1 MAEGFRWTRRGYLAR
16 LEPAEAR
23 LLRGLFKDVA
33 TLLTGRREDAAED
46 SAAPAR
52 DADSAAPTQG
62 LPEEGTTT
70 AASSAGQAGSSSA
83 PVGGRG
89 PEDAADED
97 GAAGDAAADDA
108 AADEAAADEA
118 FWSLVSGL
126 SLGAS
131 TREAPADP
139 ALLRLLPPTF
149 GSPSGRDAV
158 DPGQAAA
165 DAQRDAEHRADAE
178 DLLIDAKLAD
188 AQRAREL
195 LRSTELRLD
204 QQEALAFSRALNDVR
219 LVLSARLEITD
230 EQSAARVHSVDDW
243 KHASDEESAMALLY
257 NFTSWLLETLMD
269 QMLRGLPE
277 DGREDLSAD
286 ADPGTGEDTP

>member
-33 TLLTGRREDAAED
+33 TLLAGRREDAAED

-70 AASSAGQAGSSSA
+70 AASSAGQAGSSSG
-83 PVGGRG
+83 PEGGRG
-89 PEDAADED
+89 AEDSAADE
-97 GAAGDAAADDA
+97 GAAGDAAADD
-108 AADEAAADEA
+108 AAADEA

-195 LRSTELRLD
+195 LRSTELRLG

-277 DGREDLSAD
+277 DGLDDLSAD
-286 ADPGTGEDTP
+286 VDPGPGEDTP

>member
-1 MAEGFRWTRRGYLAR
+1 MAEGFRWTRRGYVAR

-23 LLRGLFKDVA
+23 LLRGLFRDVA

-46 SAAPAR
+46 SAAPAP
-52 DADSAAPTQG
+52 DAESTAPVQRG
-62 LPEEGTTT
+62 PQEGTTT
-70 AASSAGQAGSSSA
+70 AADSASEGASSSERA
-83 PVGGRG
+83 G
-89 PEDAADED
+89 DYAAD
-97 GAAGDAAADDA
+97 GSAADD
-108 AADEAAADEA
+108 A

-149 GSPSGRDAV
+149 GSPSGTETG
-158 DPGQAAA
+158 DPGRAAA

-188 AQRAREL
+188 AERAREL

-204 QQEALAFSRALNDVR
+204 DAEALAFSRALNDVR
-219 LVLSARLEITD
+219 LVLSARLGITD

-257 NFTSWLLETLMD
+257 NFTSWFLESLMD

-277 DGREDLSAD
+277 DGCEDVPGAEGPD
-286 ADPGTGEDTP
+286 AGEDIR

>member
-1 MAEGFRWTRRGYLAR
+1 MAEGFRWTRRGYVAR

-33 TLLTGRREDAAED
+33 TLLTSRREDAAED

-52 DADSAAPTQG
+52 DAESTAPTQG
-62 LPEEGTTT
+62 APDPEQLPGGTTT
-70 AASSAGQAGSSSA
+70 AASSAAEGASSSA
-83 PVGGRG
+83 EEG
-89 PEDAADED
+89 EDAS
-97 GAAGDAAADDA
+97 GAAEDD
-108 AADEAAADEA
+108 A
-118 FWSLVSGL
+118 FWSLVSGI

-139 ALLRLLPPTF
+139 ALLRLLPPAF
-149 GSPSGRDAV
+149 GSPSGQDGE
-158 DPGQAAA
+158 DPARAAA

-195 LRSTELRLD
+195 LRSAELRLD
-204 QQEALAFSRALNDVR
+204 EAEALSFSRALNDVR
-219 LVLSARLEITD
+219 LVLSARLGITD

-257 NFTSWLLETLMD
+257 NFTSWFLESLMD

-277 DGREDLSAD
+277 DGREDV
-286 ADPGTGEDTP
+286 PGLEGPDTGEDAR

>member
-33 TLLTGRREDAAED
+33 TLLAGRREDAAED

-52 DADSAAPTQG
+52 DADSTAPAQG
-62 LPEEGTTT
+62 LPQEGTTT
-70 AASSAGQAGSSSA
+70 AASSSGDDPSSS
-83 PVGGRG
+83 G
-89 PEDAADED
+89 D
-97 GAAGDAAADDA
+97 GTSAAGDD
-108 AADEAAADEA
+108 A

-149 GSPSGRDAV
+149 GAPSGGDAE
-158 DPGQAAA
+158 DPAQAAA

-178 DLLIDAKLAD
+178 DLLIEAKLAD

-204 QQEALAFSRALNDVR
+204 QRQALAFSRALNDVR

-277 DGREDLSAD
+277 EGREHVAGDEDPD
-286 ADPGTGEDTP
+286 AGEDTR

>member
-1 MAEGFRWTRRGYLAR
+1 MAEGFRWTRRGYAAR

-52 DADSAAPTQG
+52 DAASTAPTQG
-62 LPEEGTTT
+62 IPGEGTTT
-70 AASSAGQAGSSSA
+70 AAPSGADGASSS
-83 PVGGRG
+83 G
-89 PEDAADED
+89 PD
-97 GAAGDAAADDA
+97 GDAGEGSAADD
-108 AADEAAADEA
+108 A

-131 TREAPADP
+131 TREAPTDP

-149 GSPSGRDAV
+149 GSPSGQDGA
-158 DPGQAAA
+158 DPGRAAA
-165 DAQRDAEHRADAE
+165 DVQRDAEHRADAE
-178 DLLIDAKLAD
+178 DMLIDAKLAD
-188 AQRAREL
+188 AERAREL

-204 QQEALAFSRALNDVR
+204 EAEALSFSRALNDVR
-219 LVLSARLEITD
+219 LVLSARLGIED

-243 KHASDEESAMALLY
+243 KHALDEESAMALLY
-257 NFTSWLLETLMD
+257 NFTSWFLETLMD

-277 DGREDLSAD
+277 DGREDVPGLEGPD
-286 ADPGTGEDTP
+286 AGEDTR